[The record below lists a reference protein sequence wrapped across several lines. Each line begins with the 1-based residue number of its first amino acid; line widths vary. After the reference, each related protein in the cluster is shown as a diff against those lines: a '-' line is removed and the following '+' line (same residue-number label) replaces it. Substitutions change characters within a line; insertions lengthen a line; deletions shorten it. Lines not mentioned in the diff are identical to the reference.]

1 MCNNIL
7 VEKNKTKQK
16 KKTNKQKQLLSLV
29 KKVFRRLRV
38 AAIEGVLLDKC

>member
-16 KKTNKQKQLLSLV
+16 KQNKQKQLLFLV